1 MLFDTVWSWFSRII
15 GRRTKSSKDFAKHV
29 FIYDFFFLIIFRATR
44 NILLSVEGFYLFIYF
59 IIFFIYSWLELLH
72 FVIIVSIYIMMVNSV
87 LYWKW
92 KANWRQ
98 SRGQTSGLR
107 FKNLIWYLVGGMIY
121 TSVYAWHTHSILHT
135 LFVCWTLLCKCGV
148 SLEDLLLNLNWS
160 LWL

>member
-1 MLFDTVWSWFSRII
+1 MGSVFENLCLCNISFLPSWSNALVV
-15 GRRTKSSKDFAKHV
+15 KV
-29 FIYDFFFLIIFRATR
+29 LDFFF
-44 NILLSVEGFYLFIYF
+44 
-59 IIFFIYSWLELLH
+59 IFFIYSWLELLH

>member
-1 MLFDTVWSWFSRII
+1 MGSVFENLCLCNISFLPSWSNALVV
-15 GRRTKSSKDFAKHV
+15 KV
-29 FIYDFFFLIIFRATR
+29 LDFFF
-44 NILLSVEGFYLFIYF
+44 
-59 IIFFIYSWLELLH
+59 IFFIYSWLELLH

-121 TSVYAWHTHSILHT
+121 TSVYASHTHSMLHT
-135 LFVCWTLLCKCGV
+135 LFVCWTLLCKCGI
-148 SLEDLLLNLNWS
+148 SLEDLLVNLNWS

>member
-1 MLFDTVWSWFSRII
+1 MGSVFENLCLCSISFLPSWSNALVV
-15 GRRTKSSKDFAKHV
+15 KV
-29 FIYDFFFLIIFRATR
+29 LDFFF
-44 NILLSVEGFYLFIYF
+44 
-59 IIFFIYSWLELLH
+59 IFFIYSWLELLH

-121 TSVYAWHTHSILHT
+121 TSVYASHTHSMLHT
-135 LFVCWTLLCKCGV
+135 LFVCWTLLCKCGI

>member
-1 MLFDTVWSWFSRII
+1 MGSVFENLCLCNISFLPSWSNALVV
-15 GRRTKSSKDFAKHV
+15 KV
-29 FIYDFFFLIIFRATR
+29 LDFFF
-44 NILLSVEGFYLFIYF
+44 
-59 IIFFIYSWLELLH
+59 IFFIYSWLELLH
-72 FVIIVSIYIMMVNSV
+72 FVIIVSIYIMMVNSI

>member
-1 MLFDTVWSWFSRII
+1 MGSVFENLCLCNISFLPSWSNALVV
-15 GRRTKSSKDFAKHV
+15 KV
-29 FIYDFFFLIIFRATR
+29 LDFFF
-44 NILLSVEGFYLFIYF
+44 
-59 IIFFIYSWLELLH
+59 IFFIYSWLELLH

-121 TSVYAWHTHSILHT
+121 TSVYASHTHSMLHT
-135 LFVCWTLLCKCGV
+135 LFVCWTLLCKCGI

>member
-1 MLFDTVWSWFSRII
+1 MGSVFENLCLCNISFLPSWSNALVV
-15 GRRTKSSKDFAKHV
+15 KV
-29 FIYDFFFLIIFRATR
+29 LDFFF
-44 NILLSVEGFYLFIYF
+44 
-59 IIFFIYSWLELLH
+59 IFFFCSWLELLH

-121 TSVYAWHTHSILHT
+121 TSVYASHTHSMLHT
-135 LFVCWTLLCKCGV
+135 LFVCWTLLCKCGI